1 MSEKRIE
8 GVVAAVLAGGSG
20 SRIGGAKATA
30 QLDGRALISYPLEAA
45 LGAVEQVVVV
55 AKSGVALPEDLGFG
69 VEMWTEPDEPRHPVI
84 GVVEALRRAEG
95 RAVLIIACDLP
106 LLTSETVALVASA
119 DAEGSVAVLA
129 SAAGRPQ
136 PLLARYEPAALAPLE
151 EFDTDGPMTEQ
162 VMALMPTLVDVP
174 PEVSFNV
181 NDLEQL
187 KEVSRRLRSSSEQ
200 AE

>member
-1 MSEKRIE
+1 MSEKPIE

-30 QLDGRALISYPLEAA
+30 QLDGQALISYPLAAA
-45 LGAVEQVVVV
+45 LGALGSVAIV
-55 AKSGVALPEDLGFG
+55 AKDG
-69 VEMWTEPDEPRHPVI
+69 VELPQLDQRVELWIEPDEPRHPVA
-84 GVVEALRRAEG
+84 GVIEALRRARG
-95 RAVLIIACDLP
+95 SAVLAIACDLP
-106 LLTSETVALVASA
+106 LLTREVVALIAGA

-136 PLLARYEPAALAPLE
+136 PLLARYEPAALELLLG
-151 EFDTDGPMTEQ
+151 FDTDGPMTEQ
-162 VMALMPTLVDVP
+162 VMALMPTLVEVP
-174 PEVSFNV
+174 AEASFNV

>member
-1 MSEKRIE
+1 MSEKAKSDVI
-8 GVVAAVLAGGSG
+8 GVVLAGGSG

-30 QLDGRALISYPLEAA
+30 QLDGQALISYPLKAA
-45 LGAVEQVVVV
+45 LGALGSVAVV
-55 AKSGVALPEDLGFG
+55 AKDG
-69 VEMWTEPDEPRHPVI
+69 VELPQLDQRVELWIEPDEPRHPVV
-84 GVVEALRRAEG
+84 GVIEALRRAEG

-106 LLTSETVALVASA
+106 LLMSEVVALIAGA

-136 PLLARYEPAALAPLE
+136 PLLARYEPAALALLE
-151 EFDTDGPMTEQ
+151 KFDTDSSMTEQ
-162 VMALMPTLVDVP
+162 VMALMPTLVEVP
-174 PEVSFNV
+174 AEASFNV

>member
-1 MSEKRIE
+1 MSEKAKSDVI
-8 GVVAAVLAGGSG
+8 GAVLAGGSG

-30 QLDGRALISYPLEAA
+30 QLDGHALIRYPLAAA
-45 LGAVEQVVVV
+45 LGALSSVAVV
-55 AKSGVALPEDLGFG
+55 AKDG
-69 VEMWTEPDEPRHPVI
+69 VELPQLDERVELWIEPDEPRHPVV
-84 GVVEALRRAEG
+84 GVIEALRRAEG

-106 LLTSETVALVASA
+106 LLTSDVVALIASA

-136 PLLARYEPAALAPLE
+136 PLLARYEPAALELLLG
-151 EFDTDGPMTEQ
+151 FDTDGPMTEQ
-162 VMALMPTLVDVP
+162 VMALLPTLVEVP
-174 PEVSFNV
+174 AEASFNV

>member
-1 MSEKRIE
+1 MSEKAKSDVI
-8 GVVAAVLAGGSG
+8 GVVLAGGSG

-30 QLDGRALISYPLEAA
+30 QLDGQALISYPLAAA
-45 LGAVEQVVVV
+45 LGALGSVAIV
-55 AKSGVALPEDLGFG
+55 AKDG
-69 VEMWTEPDEPRHPVI
+69 VELPQLDQRVELWIEPDEPRHPVV
-84 GVVEALRRAEG
+84 GVIEALRRARG
-95 RAVLIIACDLP
+95 SAVLAIACDLP
-106 LLTSETVALVASA
+106 LLTSEVVALIAGA

-136 PLLARYEPAALAPLE
+136 PLLARYEPAALELLLD
-151 EFDTDGPMTEQ
+151 FDTDGPMTEQ
-162 VMALMPTLVDVP
+162 VMALMPALVDVP
-174 PEVSFNV
+174 PEASFNV

>member
-1 MSEKRIE
+1 MSEKAKSDVI
-8 GVVAAVLAGGSG
+8 GVVLAGGSG

-30 QLDGRALISYPLEAA
+30 QLDGQALISYPLKAA
-45 LGAVEQVVVV
+45 LGALGSVAVV
-55 AKSGVALPEDLGFG
+55 AKDG
-69 VEMWTEPDEPRHPVI
+69 VELPQLDQRVELWIEPDEPRHPVV
-84 GVVEALRRAEG
+84 GVIEALRRAEG

-106 LLTSETVALVASA
+106 LLMSEVVALIAGA

-136 PLLARYEPAALAPLE
+136 PLLARYEPAALALLE
-151 EFDTDGPMTEQ
+151 KFDTDGPMTEQ
-162 VMALMPTLVDVP
+162 VMALMPTLVEVP
-174 PEVSFNV
+174 AEASFNV

>member
-1 MSEKRIE
+1 MSEKVKSDVI
-8 GVVAAVLAGGSG
+8 GAVLAGGSG

-30 QLDGRALISYPLEAA
+30 QLDGQALLSYPLAAA
-45 LGAVEQVVVV
+45 LGALGSVAVV
-55 AKSGVALPEDLGFG
+55 AKDG
-69 VEMWTEPDEPRHPVI
+69 VELPQLDQRVELWIEPDEPRHPVV
-84 GVVEALRRAEG
+84 GVIEALRRARG
-95 RAVLIIACDLP
+95 SAVLAIACDLP
-106 LLTSETVALVASA
+106 LLTSEVVALIASA

-136 PLLARYEPAALAPLE
+136 PLLARYEPAALALLE
-151 EFDTDGPMTEQ
+151 KFDADGPMTEQ
-162 VMALMPTLVDVP
+162 VMALMPTLIEVP
-174 PEVSFNV
+174 AEASFNV

>member
-1 MSEKRIE
+1 MSEKAKSDVI
-8 GVVAAVLAGGSG
+8 GVVLAGGSG

-30 QLDGRALISYPLEAA
+30 QLDGQALISYPLAAA
-45 LGAVEQVVVV
+45 LGALGSVAIV
-55 AKSGVALPEDLGFG
+55 AKDG
-69 VEMWTEPDEPRHPVI
+69 VELPQLDQRVELWIEPDEPRHPVV
-84 GVVEALRRAEG
+84 GVIEALRRARG
-95 RAVLIIACDLP
+95 SAVLAIACDLP
-106 LLTSETVALVASA
+106 LLTSEVVALIAGA

-136 PLLARYEPAALAPLE
+136 PLLARYEPAALELLLD
-151 EFDTDGPMTEQ
+151 FDTDGPMTEQ
-162 VMALMPTLVDVP
+162 VMALMPTLVEVP
-174 PEVSFNV
+174 AEASFNV

>member
-1 MSEKRIE
+1 MSEKAKSDVI
-8 GVVAAVLAGGSG
+8 GVVLAGGSG

-30 QLDGRALISYPLEAA
+30 QLGGQALISYPLAAA
-45 LGAVEQVVVV
+45 LGALSSVAVV
-55 AKSGVALPEDLGFG
+55 AKDG
-69 VEMWTEPDEPRHPVI
+69 VELPQLDQRVELWIEPDEPRHPVV
-84 GVVEALRRAEG
+84 GVIEALRRAEG

-106 LLTSETVALVASA
+106 LLTSEVVGLIASA

-136 PLLARYEPAALAPLE
+136 PLLARYEPAALALLE
-151 EFDTDGPMTEQ
+151 KFDTDGPMTEQ
-162 VMALMPTLVDVP
+162 VMALRPTLVEVP
-174 PEVSFNV
+174 AEASFNV

>member
-1 MSEKRIE
+1 MSEKAKSDVI
-8 GVVAAVLAGGSG
+8 GVVLAGGSG

-30 QLDGRALISYPLEAA
+30 QLDGQALISYPLAAA
-45 LGAVEQVVVV
+45 LGALSSVAVV
-55 AKSGVALPEDLGFG
+55 AKDG
-69 VEMWTEPDEPRHPVI
+69 VELPQLDQRVELWIEPDEPRHPVI
-84 GVVEALRRAEG
+84 GVIEALRRAEG

-106 LLTSETVALVASA
+106 LLTSEVVALIASA

-136 PLLARYEPAALAPLE
+136 PLLARYQPAALALLE
-151 EFDTDGPMTEQ
+151 KFDTDGPMTEQ
-162 VMALMPTLVDVP
+162 VMALLPTLVEVP
-174 PEVSFNV
+174 AEASFNV

>member
-1 MSEKRIE
+1 MSEKAKSDVI
-8 GVVAAVLAGGSG
+8 GVVLAGGSG

-30 QLDGRALISYPLEAA
+30 QLDGQALISYPLAAA
-45 LGAVEQVVVV
+45 LGALSSVAVV
-55 AKSGVALPEDLGFG
+55 AKDG
-69 VEMWTEPDEPRHPVI
+69 VELPQLDQRVELWIEPDEPRHPVV
-84 GVVEALRRAEG
+84 GVIEALRRAEG

-106 LLTSETVALVASA
+106 LLTSEVVALIASA

-136 PLLARYEPAALAPLE
+136 PLLARYEPAALALLE
-151 EFDTDGPMTEQ
+151 KFDTDSSMTEQ
-162 VMALMPTLVDVP
+162 VMALMPTLVEVP
-174 PEVSFNV
+174 AEASFNV

>member
-1 MSEKRIE
+1 MSEKAKSDVI
-8 GVVAAVLAGGSG
+8 GVVLAGGSG

-30 QLDGRALISYPLEAA
+30 QLDGQALISYPLAAA
-45 LGAVEQVVVV
+45 LGALSSVAVV
-55 AKSGVALPEDLGFG
+55 AKDG
-69 VEMWTEPDEPRHPVI
+69 VELPQLDQRVELWIEPDEPRHPVV
-84 GVVEALRRAEG
+84 GVIEALRRAEG
-95 RAVLIIACDLP
+95 RAVLAIACDLP
-106 LLTSETVALVASA
+106 LLTSEVVALIASA

-136 PLLARYEPAALAPLE
+136 PLLARYEPAALALLE
-151 EFDTDGPMTEQ
+151 KFDTDGPMTEQ
-162 VMALMPTLVDVP
+162 VMALMPTLVEVP
-174 PEVSFNV
+174 AEASFNV

>member
-1 MSEKRIE
+1 MSEKPKSD
-8 GVVAAVLAGGSG
+8 VLAAVLAGGSG

-30 QLDGRALISYPLEAA
+30 QLDGQALISYPLAAA
-45 LGAVEQVVVV
+45 LGALGSVAIV
-55 AKSGVALPEDLGFG
+55 AKDGVDLPQLDQR
-69 VEMWTEPDEPRHPVI
+69 VELWSEPDEPRHPVV
-84 GVVEALRRAEG
+84 GVIEALRRARG
-95 RAVLIIACDLP
+95 SAVVVIACDLP
-106 LLTSETVALVASA
+106 LLTSEVVALIAGA

-136 PLLARYEPAALAPLE
+136 PLLARYEPAALELLLG
-151 EFDTDGPMTEQ
+151 FDTDGPMTEQ
-162 VMALMPTLVDVP
+162 VMALMPALIDVP
-174 PEVSFNV
+174 PEASFNV

>member
-1 MSEKRIE
+1 VSEKANSDVI
-8 GVVAAVLAGGSG
+8 GVVLAGGSG

-30 QLDGRALISYPLEAA
+30 QLDGQALISYPLAAA
-45 LGAVEQVVVV
+45 LGALGSVAVV
-55 AKSGVALPEDLGFG
+55 AKDG
-69 VEMWTEPDEPRHPVI
+69 VELPQLDQRVELWIEPDQPRHPVV
-84 GVVEALRRAEG
+84 GVIEALRRAEG

-106 LLTSETVALVASA
+106 LLTRDVVALVAGA

-136 PLLARYEPAALAPLE
+136 PLLARYEPAALELLLG
-151 EFDTDGPMTEQ
+151 FDTDGPMTEQ
-162 VMALMPTLVDVP
+162 VMALLPTLVEVP
-174 PEVSFNV
+174 AEASFNV

>member
-1 MSEKRIE
+1 MSEKAKS
-8 GVVAAVLAGGSG
+8 GVIGVVLAGGSG

-30 QLDGRALISYPLEAA
+30 QLDGQALISYPLAAA
-45 LGAVEQVVVV
+45 LGALGSVAVV
-55 AKSGVALPEDLGFG
+55 AKDGAELPQLDER
-69 VEMWTEPDEPRHPVI
+69 VELWIEPDEPRHPVV
-84 GVVEALRRAEG
+84 GVIEALRRAEG

-106 LLTSETVALVASA
+106 LLTSEVVALIASA

-136 PLLARYEPAALAPLE
+136 PLLARYEPAALALLE
-151 EFDTDGPMTEQ
+151 KFDTDGPMTEQ
-162 VMALMPTLVDVP
+162 VMALLPTLVEVP
-174 PEVSFNV
+174 AEASFNV

>member
-1 MSEKRIE
+1 VSEKAKSDVI
-8 GVVAAVLAGGSG
+8 GVVLAGGSG

-30 QLDGRALISYPLEAA
+30 QLDGQALITYPLTAA
-45 LGAVEQVVVV
+45 LGALGAVAVV
-55 AKSGVALPEDLGFG
+55 AKDG
-69 VEMWTEPDEPRHPVI
+69 VELPQLDQRVELWIEPDQPRHPVV
-84 GVVEALRRAEG
+84 GVIEALRRARG
-95 RAVLIIACDLP
+95 SAVLAIACDLP
-106 LLTSETVALVASA
+106 LLTSEVVALIASA

-136 PLLARYEPAALAPLE
+136 PLLARYEPAALALLE
-151 EFDTDGPMTEQ
+151 KFDTDGPMTEQ
-162 VMALMPTLVDVP
+162 VMALLPTLVEVP
-174 PEVSFNV
+174 AEASFNV

>member
-1 MSEKRIE
+1 MSEKANSDVI
-8 GVVAAVLAGGSG
+8 GVVLAGGSG

-30 QLDGRALISYPLEAA
+30 QLDGQALISYPLAAA
-45 LGAVEQVVVV
+45 LGALGSVAVV
-55 AKSGVALPEDLGFG
+55 AKDG
-69 VEMWTEPDEPRHPVI
+69 VELPQLDQRVELWIEPDQPRHPVV
-84 GVVEALRRAEG
+84 GVIEALRRAEG

-106 LLTSETVALVASA
+106 LLTRDVVALVAGA

-136 PLLARYEPAALAPLE
+136 PLLARYEPAALELLLG
-151 EFDTDGPMTEQ
+151 FDTDGPMTEQ
-162 VMALMPTLVDVP
+162 VMALLPTLVEVP
-174 PEVSFNV
+174 AEASFNV

>member
-1 MSEKRIE
+1 MSEKVKSDVI
-8 GVVAAVLAGGSG
+8 GAVLAGGSG

-30 QLDGRALISYPLEAA
+30 QLDGQALLSYPLAAA
-45 LGAVEQVVVV
+45 LGALGSVAVV
-55 AKSGVALPEDLGFG
+55 AKDG
-69 VEMWTEPDEPRHPVI
+69 VELPQLDQRVELWIEPDEPRHPVV
-84 GVVEALRRAEG
+84 GVIEALRRAEG
-95 RAVLIIACDLP
+95 RAVLAIACDLP
-106 LLTSETVALVASA
+106 LLTSEVVALIASA

-136 PLLARYEPAALAPLE
+136 PLLARYEPAALALLE
-151 EFDTDGPMTEQ
+151 KFDSDGPMTEQ
-162 VMALMPTLVDVP
+162 VMALMPTLVEVP
-174 PEVSFNV
+174 AEASFNV

>member
-1 MSEKRIE
+1 MSEKAKSDVI
-8 GVVAAVLAGGSG
+8 GAVLAGGSG

-30 QLDGRALISYPLEAA
+30 QLDGQALISYPLAAA
-45 LGAVEQVVVV
+45 LGALGSVAVV
-55 AKSGVALPEDLGFG
+55 AKDDVELPQLDQR
-69 VEMWTEPDEPRHPVI
+69 VELWIEPDEPRHPVI
-84 GVVEALRRAEG
+84 GVIEALRRAEG
-95 RAVLIIACDLP
+95 RAVVVIACDLP
-106 LLTSETVALVASA
+106 LLTSEVVALIAGA
-119 DAEGSVAVLA
+119 DAEGSVALLA

-136 PLLARYEPAALAPLE
+136 PLLARYEPGALELLLD
-151 EFDTDGPMTEQ
+151 FDTDGPMTEQ

-174 PEVSFNV
+174 AEASFNV

>member
-1 MSEKRIE
+1 VSAKAKSDVI
-8 GVVAAVLAGGSG
+8 GAVLAGGSG

-30 QLDGRALISYPLEAA
+30 QLDGQALITYPLTAA
-45 LGAVEQVVVV
+45 LGALGSVAVV
-55 AKSGVALPEDLGFG
+55 AKDDVELPQLDQR
-69 VEMWTEPDEPRHPVI
+69 VELWIEPDEPRHPVV
-84 GVVEALRRAEG
+84 GVIEALRRAEG

-106 LLTSETVALVASA
+106 LLTSEVVALIASA
-119 DAEGSVAVLA
+119 EAEGSVAVMA

-136 PLLARYEPAALAPLE
+136 PLLARYEPAALALLE
-151 EFDTDGPMTEQ
+151 KFDTDGPMTEQ
-162 VMALMPTLVDVP
+162 VMALMPTLVEVP
-174 PEVSFNV
+174 AEASFNV

>member
-1 MSEKRIE
+1 MSEKAKSDVI
-8 GVVAAVLAGGSG
+8 GVVLAGGSG

-30 QLDGRALISYPLEAA
+30 QLDGQALISYPLAAA
-45 LGAVEQVVVV
+45 LGALSSVAVV
-55 AKSGVALPEDLGFG
+55 AKDG
-69 VEMWTEPDEPRHPVI
+69 VELPQLDQRVELWIEPDEPRHPVI
-84 GVVEALRRAEG
+84 GVIEALRRAEG

-106 LLTSETVALVASA
+106 LLTSEVVALIASA

-136 PLLARYEPAALAPLE
+136 PLLARYQPAALALLE
-151 EFDTDGPMTEQ
+151 KFDTDGAMTEQ
-162 VMALMPTLVDVP
+162 VMALLPTLVEVP
-174 PEVSFNV
+174 AEASFNV

>member
-1 MSEKRIE
+1 MSEKAKSDVI
-8 GVVAAVLAGGSG
+8 GVVLAGGSG

-30 QLDGRALISYPLEAA
+30 QLDGQALISYPLAAA
-45 LGAVEQVVVV
+45 LGALGSVAIV
-55 AKSGVALPEDLGFG
+55 AKDG
-69 VEMWTEPDEPRHPVI
+69 VELPQLDQRVELWIEPDEPRHPVA
-84 GVVEALRRAEG
+84 GVIEALRRARG
-95 RAVLIIACDLP
+95 SAVLAIACDLP
-106 LLTSETVALVASA
+106 LLTSEVLALIASA

-136 PLLARYEPAALAPLE
+136 PLLARYEPAALELLLS
-151 EFDTDGPMTEQ
+151 FDTDGPMTEQ
-162 VMALMPTLVDVP
+162 VMALMPALVEVP
-174 PEVSFNV
+174 AEASFNV

>member
-1 MSEKRIE
+1 VSEKAKSDVI
-8 GVVAAVLAGGSG
+8 GVVLAGGSG

-30 QLDGRALISYPLEAA
+30 QLDGQALISYPLAAA
-45 LGAVEQVVVV
+45 LGALGSVAIVTKSDVE
-55 AKSGVALPEDLGFG
+55 LPQLDQR
-69 VEMWTEPDEPRHPVI
+69 VELWIEPDEPRHPVV
-84 GVVEALRRAEG
+84 GVIEALRRARG
-95 RAVLIIACDLP
+95 SAVLAIACDLP
-106 LLTSETVALVASA
+106 LLTSEVVALIAGA

-136 PLLARYEPAALAPLE
+136 PLLARYEPGALELLLG
-151 EFDTDGPMTEQ
+151 FDTNGPMTEQ
-162 VMALMPTLVDVP
+162 VMALMPALVDVP
-174 PEVSFNV
+174 PEASFNV

>member
-1 MSEKRIE
+1 MRRSAE
-8 GVVAAVLAGGSG
+8 V
-20 SRIGGAKATA
+20 
-30 QLDGRALISYPLEAA
+30 
-45 LGAVEQVVVV
+45 
-55 AKSGVALPEDLGFG
+55 KSSLSA
-69 VEMWTEPDEPRHPVI
+69 EP
-84 GVVEALRRAEG
+84 GAEG

-106 LLTSETVALVASA
+106 LLTSEVVALIASA

-136 PLLARYEPAALAPLE
+136 PLLARYEPAALALLE
-151 EFDTDGPMTEQ
+151 KFDADGPMTEQ
-162 VMALMPTLVDVP
+162 VMALMPTLVEVP
-174 PEVSFNV
+174 AEASFNV

>member
-1 MSEKRIE
+1 MSEKAKSDVI
-8 GVVAAVLAGGSG
+8 GVVLAGGSG

-30 QLDGRALISYPLEAA
+30 QLDGQALISYPLTAA
-45 LGAVEQVVVV
+45 LGALGSVAVV
-55 AKSGVALPEDLGFG
+55 AKDG
-69 VEMWTEPDEPRHPVI
+69 VELPQLDQRVELWIEADQPRHPVV
-84 GVVEALRRAEG
+84 GVIEALRRARG
-95 RAVLIIACDLP
+95 SAVLAIACDLP
-106 LLTSETVALVASA
+106 LLTSEVVALIAGA

-136 PLLARYEPAALAPLE
+136 PLLARYEPAAIELLLG
-151 EFDTDGPMTEQ
+151 FDTDGPMTEQ
-162 VMALMPTLVDVP
+162 VMALMPTLVEVP
-174 PEVSFNV
+174 AEASFNV

>member
-1 MSEKRIE
+1 VSEKAKSDVI
-8 GVVAAVLAGGSG
+8 GAVLAGGSG

-30 QLDGRALISYPLEAA
+30 QLDGQALITYPLTAA
-45 LGAVEQVVVV
+45 LGALGSVAVV
-55 AKSGVALPEDLGFG
+55 AKDDVELPQLDQR
-69 VEMWTEPDEPRHPVI
+69 VELWIEPDEPRHPVV
-84 GVVEALRRAEG
+84 GVIEALRRAEG

-106 LLTSETVALVASA
+106 LLTREVVALIASA

-136 PLLARYEPAALAPLE
+136 PLLARYEPAALALLE
-151 EFDTDGPMTEQ
+151 KFDTDGPMTEQ
-162 VMALMPTLVDVP
+162 VMALLPTLVEVP
-174 PEVSFNV
+174 AEASFNV

>member
-1 MSEKRIE
+1 MSENREENAI
-8 GVVAAVLAGGSG
+8 AAVLAGGSG

-30 QLDGRALISYPLEAA
+30 QLDGRALISYPIEAA
-45 LGAVEQVVVV
+45 LGALSQVVVV
-55 AKSGVALPEDLGFG
+55 AKGDAELPDELGRG
-69 VEMWTEPDEPRHPVI
+69 VELWTEPDEPRHPVI
-84 GVVEALRRAEG
+84 GVIEALRRAEG
-95 RAVLIIACDLP
+95 RAVVVIACDLP

-136 PLLARYEPAALAPLE
+136 PLLARYEPAALELLLG
-151 EFDTDGPMTEQ
+151 FDTDGPMTEQ
-162 VMALMPTLVDVP
+162 VMALMPALVDVP
-174 PEVSFNV
+174 AEASFNV